1 MWFVILS
8 ITRKLSSAAR
18 LVVSAAQVVSTLS
31 ISAGFFLHLVK
42 SNYVSDLFKVTKAVC
57 STGLGVA
64 APACI

>member
-1 MWFVILS
+1 MWFIILS

-31 ISAGFFLHLVK
+31 ISAGFFFAL
-42 SNYVSDLFKVTKAVC
+42 SNYGSDLFKVTKAVC